1 MSPPEGVRRV
11 SASAARWWCGARRAR
26 VANGRRCDGD
36 RYFTGAAGQARG
48 QCNMRGRGSVSHVSG
63 VGQGVRLPRE
73 CCWQGGQLRVGGA
86 HQWPQGCENGAACV
100 PRPLLPLSS
109 AAVLE
114 LMAARLVCLVLLTG
128 DAATGATAHYSVG
141 KNKLSYTTAY
151 GDLTGTVSHTGHTSS
166 AMLHLDSQD

>member
-1 MSPPEGVRRV
+1 MWPLGGVRRV

-26 VANGRRCDGD
+26 GATGRRCGGD

-48 QCNMRGRGSVSHVSG
+48 QCSMRGRGSVSHASG
-63 VGQGVRLPRE
+63 VGQGVRLPRG
-73 CCWQGGQLRVGGA
+73 CCWQGGQLCVGRA
-86 HQWPQGCENGAACV
+86 KQWPQGCENSAACL
-100 PRPLLPLSS
+100 PRLPLPLSG

-114 LMAARLVCLVLLTG
+114 LMAERLVCLVLLTG
-128 DAATGATAHYSVG
+128 DAATGATARDSVG
-141 KNKLSYTTAY
+141 TNKLSYTTAD